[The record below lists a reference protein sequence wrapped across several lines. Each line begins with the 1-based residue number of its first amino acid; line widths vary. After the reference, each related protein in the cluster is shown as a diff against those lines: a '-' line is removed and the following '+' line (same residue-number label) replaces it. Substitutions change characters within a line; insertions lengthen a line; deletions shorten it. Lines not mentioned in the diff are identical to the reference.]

1 LAAIFSKNEQIV
13 ILHLHS
19 KTGSPRYSSNVCT
32 EDSSLSLER
41 FLTRRRISLHRFG
54 SSHIKRHCA
63 GVLLSFTLIVI
74 LGNAGV
80 AQEPTSPNQAQ
91 PSGNNS
97 NALPDAPRPQSTN
110 TAAAGLNEQDAMSLR
125 QTPVNILK
133 DQAAIWTSPARIHE
147 HNLAFLVPLVLATAV
162 TITAD
167 HQVMSS
173 ARLDDASLN
182 SHAETASDDL
192 LGGFVAAPVII
203 YGLGHIRHD
212 DHATESGILG
222 GEAMVDGLVVDE
234 VMKAVAMRERPT
246 LNSAKGKFFQTSV
259 GLDSSFPS
267 THSMIAW
274 SSAAVIAS
282 EYNGPL
288 TKITTYGLAT
298 GLSLTR
304 VLAKQHF
311 PSDVLVGSA
320 VGWLVGRYVFRKHH
334 KDY

>member
-1 LAAIFSKNEQIV
+1 LLI
-13 ILHLHS
+13 
-19 KTGSPRYSSNVCT
+19 G
-32 EDSSLSLER
+32 R

-54 SSHIKRHCA
+54 SADLKRHCI
-63 GVLLSFTLIVI
+63 GVLLSFTLIVV
-74 LGNAGV
+74 LGTAGV
-80 AQEPTSPNQAQ
+80 AQEPTSPNPAQ

-97 NALPDAPRPQSTN
+97 NDLPDAPRPQSTN
-110 TAAAGLNEQDAMSLR
+110 AAAAGLNDHEEVTLR
-125 QTPVNILK
+125 HTPVNILK
-133 DQAAIWTSPARIHE
+133 DQAAIWTSPVRIRE
-147 HNLAFLVPLVLATAV
+147 HNLAVLIPLVLATTV

-173 ARLDDASLN
+173 SRLDDASLN
-182 SHAETASDDL
+182 SHAETASNGL
-192 LGGFVAAPVII
+192 LGGFVAAPAII

-212 DHATESGILG
+212 DHAAESGILG
-222 GEAMVDGLVVDE
+222 GEAIVDSLVVDE
-234 VMKAVAMRERPT
+234 VMKAVTMRQRPT

-267 THSMIAW
+267 THSMLAW

-282 EYNGPL
+282 EYNGPM
-288 TKITTYGLAT
+288 TKITAYGLAT

-320 VGWLVGRYVFRKHH
+320 VGWLVGRYVFHKHQ